1 MGDVTYGQSNL
12 DRSLRDQLLAYADGQ
27 CSLVDFD
34 HWFTAHVLTPLDEL
48 TVDQESRRR
57 VYSIVGELAEYDD
70 GVWTEKQLRAHLRR
84 LARTPV
90 LLAAS

>member
-1 MGDVTYGQSNL
+1 MQAGL
-12 DRSLRDQLLAYADGQ
+12 DRSLRDHLLAYADGQ

-34 HWFTAHVLTPLDEL
+34 HWFTAHVLTPLDQL
-48 TVDQESRRR
+48 TSDKESQRR

-70 GVWTEKQLRAHLRR
+70 GVWTERQLRSRLRR
-84 LARTPV
+84 LALAPV

>member
-1 MGDVTYGQSNL
+1 M
-12 DRSLRDQLLAYADGQ
+12 DRELREHLLAYADGH

-34 HWFTAHVLTPLDEL
+34 HWFTAHVLTPLDQL
-48 TVDQESRRR
+48 TSDQESRHR

-70 GVWTEKQLRAHLRR
+70 GIWTERQLRSRLRR
-84 LARTPV
+84 LALVPV

>member
-1 MGDVTYGQSNL
+1 MPANL
-12 DRSLRDQLLAYADGQ
+12 DQSLRDHLLAYADGQ

-34 HWFTAHVLTPLDEL
+34 RWFTTHVLTLLEQL
-48 TVDQESRRR
+48 TSDRESQRR

-70 GVWTEKQLRAHLRR
+70 GVWTEKQLRARLRR
-84 LARTPV
+84 LANAPV